1 MLSKLIITHCSP
13 VLAGLKQ
20 ANLFNYF
27 TNEQDKVKSE
37 IRELNAELNAFDIYI
52 DILKQNDKSILIYIY
67 RKEQLSASLNKEMIQ
82 NFLKDYGYNNFELDN
97 CISILKSRIADSP
110 CFPHEIGIFLG
121 YPFEDV
127 VGFIENKG
135 LNFKLCGH
143 WKVYCNEEYAK
154 NCFMKYKSCTNDYL
168 EKFTAGKSILDI
180 IKINP
185 KIS

>member
-1 MLSKLIITHCSP
+1 MLTKLIITHCSP

-27 TNEQDKVKSE
+27 TKEQKKIKAE
-37 IRELNAELNAFDIYI
+37 IKALNKELNAFDIYI
-52 DILKQNDKSILIYIY
+52 DILKQNDKSMLIYIY
-67 RKEQLSASLNKEMIQ
+67 RKKELSASLKKENIQ
-82 NFLKDYGYNNFELDN
+82 SFLMTYGYTDFEINSCISFLKA
-97 CISILKSRIADSP
+97 RIAENP

-154 NCFMKYKSCTNDYL
+154 NCFMKYKSCTDEYL
-168 EKFTAGKSILDI
+168 EKFTSGKTILDL